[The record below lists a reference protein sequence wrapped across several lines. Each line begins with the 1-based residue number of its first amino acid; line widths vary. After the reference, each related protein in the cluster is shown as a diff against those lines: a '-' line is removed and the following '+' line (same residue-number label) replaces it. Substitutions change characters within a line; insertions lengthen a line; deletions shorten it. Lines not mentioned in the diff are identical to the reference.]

1 MPAPLIHADAIV
13 RTVMAAHPETIG
25 VFVRRRMHC
34 PGCAMSSFIT
44 VAEAAASYA
53 IETEDLIHDL
63 RAAVAAA
70 AAGARS

>member
-1 MPAPLIHADAIV
+1 MSAPLIHADAIV
-13 RTVMAAHPETIG
+13 RAVLDVRPETIG

-34 PGCAMSSFIT
+34 PGCAMSPFIT

-70 AAGARS
+70 EDRS